1 MEMIEYGIHITQ
13 DRSWV
18 HERFNFYRIP
28 SLFCLTIFQRERG
41 KSLIIKEQKEIEVA
55 PRSIRGASLVA
66 QMVKILPAMQET
78 QVRSLGQKILWRRKC
93 LPTSVFLPVEFHGQR
108 SLAGYSLWGCKE
120 LDTTELLTHTRPIP
134 LERRIETHREV
145 MWLKLLLKQQQTQV

>member
-66 QMVKILPAMQET
+66 QIIEKLPAT
-78 QVRSLGQKILWRRKC
+78 I
-93 LPTSVFLPVEFHGQR
+93 T
-108 SLAGYSLWGCKE
+108 LAGDLGDVGSIPGSRRFPGEGNGHPLQCSCLENSMDRGAWRATACGVAKSW
-120 LDTTELLTHTRPIP
+120 TR
-134 LERRIETHREV
+134 LSY
-145 MWLKLLLKQQQTQV
+145 